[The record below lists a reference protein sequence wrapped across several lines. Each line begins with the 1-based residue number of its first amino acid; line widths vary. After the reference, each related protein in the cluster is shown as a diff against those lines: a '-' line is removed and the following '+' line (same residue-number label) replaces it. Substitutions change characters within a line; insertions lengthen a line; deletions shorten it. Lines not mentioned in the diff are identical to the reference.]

1 MKALAYLTGSN
12 AGSLPRRDLVAIL
25 AYLNRDRSK
34 VKCVD
39 GTFDCRDAE
48 LSRLAAAARM
58 Q

>member
-1 MKALAYLTGSN
+1 MKALDYLTRSN
-12 AGSLPRRDLVAIL
+12 VGSLPRRDLVAIL
-25 AYLNRDRSK
+25 AYLNRDRSR

-39 GTFDCRDAE
+39 GTFDHRDFE

>member
-1 MKALAYLTGSN
+1 MKTLDYLTGTT
-12 AGSLPRRDLVAIL
+12 GQSLPRRDLVAIL
-25 AYLNRDRSK
+25 AYLNRDRSG

-39 GTFDCRDAE
+39 GTFDHRDFE

>member
-12 AGSLPRRDLVAIL
+12 AASLPRRDLVAIL
-25 AYLNRDRSK
+25 AYLNRGSSG

-39 GTFDCRDAE
+39 GTIDCRNAHLD
-48 LSRLAAAARM
+48 RLAAAARM

>member
-1 MKALAYLTGSN
+1 MSAFDYLNGSN

-25 AYLNRDRSK
+25 AYLNRDPAR

-39 GTFDCRDAE
+39 GTFDGRDVE
-48 LSRLAAAARM
+48 LDRVVAAARM